1 MKIKLICSNSFEIL
15 LKEFLES
22 RNFII
27 TDEAEL
33 SLVERG
39 KPLPEDGVSIVFNP
53 DKMEELISL
62 LKNLFA
68 DENRSDADKQGA
80 SLPGHLLGQT
90 GDNYELINYQDIIL
104 LETELG
110 DIYART
116 NRGKDYRIKEKLY
129 ELEELLAG
137 EGFIR
142 INKSNI
148 VNILHINEIVP
159 WFNGRLLLKLNN
171 HKEVEVSRSY
181 AGDFKEFLGM

>member
-1 MKIKLICSNSFEIL
+1 MKIKLICSNSFELL
-15 LKEFLES
+15 LKEFLET
-22 RNFII
+22 REFII
-27 TDEAEL
+27 SDDAEITLVEKGLELPEEGL
-33 SLVERG
+33 SLVF
-39 KPLPEDGVSIVFNP
+39 KPDE
-53 DKMEELISL
+53 MEQLISF
-62 LKNLFA
+62 LKNLITDGSKA
-68 DENRSDADKQGA
+68 NKKEAA
-80 SLPGHLLGQT
+80 LPGHLTGQA
-90 GDNYELINYQDIIL
+90 GDNYELISYQDIIL
-104 LETELG
+104 LETETG

-171 HKEVEVSRSY
+171 GKEVEVSRSY
-181 AGDFKEFLGM
+181 AGDFKNFLGL

>member
-1 MKIKLICSNSFEIL
+1 MKIRLICSKSFEL
-15 LKEFLES
+15 LLQEFLETRDFTIS
-22 RNFII
+22 DN
-27 TDEAEL
+27 AEFT
-33 SLVERG
+33 LVERG
-39 KPLPEDGVSIVFNP
+39 LELPETGLSLVFKP
-53 DKMEELISL
+53 DEMEQL
-62 LKNLFA
+62 LSFLKKLFA
-68 DENRSDADKQGA
+68 GNDKNEKKSA
-80 SLPGHLLGQT
+80 SLPGHLTGQA

-110 DIYART
+110 DIFART
-116 NRGKDYRIKEKLY
+116 SKGRDYRIKEKLY

-159 WFNGRLLLKLNN
+159 WFNGRILLKLNN

-181 AGDFKEFLGM
+181 AGDFKEFLGL